1 MRRARRPSQTSP
13 QVDEYNDC
21 YVPSQFTAVSDL
33 ALRHQ
38 LHNTRFPRL
47 GLWWLVGGAGRLNVL
62 YHETELDDSIMC
74 GLAQPQHSKLGAW
87 STDPLGGRFY
97 QPLVSSRL
105 YSAFSVRKHVPS
117 ANMCR
122 AFRPH
127 PLRATVDHNVGPMLF

>member
-74 GLAQPQHSKLGAW
+74 GLAQPQHSKLAAW
-87 STDPLGGRFY
+87 STDPLGGVFINRWFH
-97 QPLVSSRL
+97 QDFTQHLVSGSTFL
-105 YSAFSVRKHVPS
+105 Q
-117 ANMCR
+117 
-122 AFRPH
+122 
-127 PLRATVDHNVGPMLF
+127 LRCAELLGPTPCEQQLTIM